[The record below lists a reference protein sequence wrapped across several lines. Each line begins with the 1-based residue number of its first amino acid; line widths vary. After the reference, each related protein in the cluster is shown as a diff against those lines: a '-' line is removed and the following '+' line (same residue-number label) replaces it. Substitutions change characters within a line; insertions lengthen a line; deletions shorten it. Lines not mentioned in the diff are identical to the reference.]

1 MKRQNENEGTR
12 LKAGYLIVDQSFSS
26 AVGLSIQYQP
36 NDSCISAILAVL
48 KIITCYRFLEWF
60 AIF

>member
-36 NDSCISAILAVL
+36 NDSCISAVLAVL
-48 KIITCYRFLEWF
+48 KIITCY
-60 AIF
+60 